1 MSHFSLEKVSSKKI
15 MQGLTDSEK
24 FILNQE
30 FPDLSLSGDDEI
42 ERYFIYRKQGREKEA
57 IFLYNNKLRVKYP
70 NEALRIALISAYRK
84 KDPIFTSLLTQC
96 LKLLANRTI
105 ERTKRIISFISEG
118 VGKVSNSNILSIVSQ
133 CENVVSSISQD
144 RYQVIPFTEKYSR
157 YASYFKFREKEMK
170 EASHIIKLYISGE
183 FSYLAMREEARIR
196 NEKKEKKI
204 FFDFSK
210 ITFTKAQI
218 DFVLISPNIKRI
230 EDKVIA
236 YIAQY
241 LPSCLDTSFENLV
254 LLYSRKYKTKHY
266 DIFKAIKTIVIAKKN
281 DEELLTNVLM
291 TVSDGYYYS
300 ISGDIYLQKEWAK
313 LKDNLIEAKTKKEE
327 KKPQQKE
334 LPSKEKKLHNF
345 SKKEKRM
352 QNKKN
357 IPKDKAVIKARRTD
371 IIIESKEK
379 AEVLHKEAKKDI
391 QKETSN
397 IKHEKVEKL
406 ESIKDCIKRIIGNSY
421 GIYDELFF
429 KTVRISIRHVLEKS
443 ITQKMSLFGDEENIA
458 EDSIYEYIEKNYE
471 NPYQNWLQSEN
482 KKNVE
487 NLGFKISSIEEIL
500 KDWVYYNKF

>member
-1 MSHFSLEKVSSKKI
+1 

-24 FILNQE
+24 YILNQE
-30 FPDLSLSGDDEI
+30 FPDLSLSGDVDI

-57 IFLYNNKLRVKYP
+57 IFLYDNKLRLKYP
-70 NEALRIALISAYRK
+70 NETLRIALISAYRK
-84 KDPIFTSLLTQC
+84 KDPVFISLLTQC
-96 LKLLANRTI
+96 LKSLANRTI
-105 ERTKRIISFISEG
+105 ERTKIIINFISESIG
-118 VGKVSNSNILSIVSQ
+118 NIPKTNILSIVRQ

-157 YASYFKFREKEMK
+157 YASYFNFKKKEMK
-170 EASHIIKLYISGE
+170 EASHLIKLYISGE
-183 FSYLAMREEARIR
+183 FSYLAMREEARIE

-204 FFDFSK
+204 LFDFSK
-210 ITFTKAQI
+210 VTFTKAQESLI
-218 DFVLISPNIKRI
+218 LISPSIKRI

-241 LPSCLDTSFENLV
+241 LPTCLDSSFENLV
-254 LLYSRKYKTKHY
+254 LLYSRKYRSKHY
-266 DIFKAIKTIVIAKKN
+266 DIFKAIKSIVIAKKT

-291 TVSDGYYYS
+291 TVCDGYYYS

-313 LKDNLIEAKTKKEE
+313 LKNNLIEAKTKKDE

-352 QNKKN
+352 QNKKT
-357 IPKDKAVIKARRTD
+357 IPKDKTVIKARKAD

-379 AEVLHKEAKKDI
+379 AEVLHKKCEKDI
-391 QKETSN
+391 QNTPMNRETA
-397 IKHEKVEKL
+397 ERVQKL
-406 ESIKDCIKRIIGNSY
+406 ESIKDCIKRIIGDNY

-443 ITQKMSLFGDEENIA
+443 MIQKMSLFGDEENLA

-471 NPYQNWLQSEN
+471 NPYQNWILSEN
-482 KKNVE
+482 NKQVE
-487 NLGFKISSIEEIL
+487 TLGFKVSSIEEIL
-500 KDWVYYNKF
+500 KDWAYYNKF

>member
-1 MSHFSLEKVSSKKI
+1 

-218 DFVLISPNIKRI
+218 DFILISPNIKRI

-313 LKDNLIEAKTKKEE
+313 LKDNLIETKTKKDEKEAYNSSKAEKETE
-327 KKPQQKE
+327 KKE
-334 LPSKEKKLHNF
+334 A
-345 SKKEKRM
+345 
-352 QNKKN
+352 QNKKH
-357 IPKDKAVIKARRTD
+357 IVKDKNKELSNVRKKNRLIKA
-371 IIIESKEK
+371 KEK
-379 AEVLHKEAKKDI
+379 AKKVEILHKEAQEDI

-397 IKHEKVEKL
+397 IKHEKLEKL

>member
-1 MSHFSLEKVSSKKI
+1 

-291 TVSDGYYYS
+291 SVSDGYYYS

-327 KKPQQKE
+327 KEAYNSSKAEKE
-334 LPSKEKKLHNF
+334 TEKKEAQSKKHIVKEKNEELSNIRKKNRLI
-345 SKKEKRM
+345 KAKEKA
-352 QNKKN
+352 K
-357 IPKDKAVIKARRTD
+357 
-371 IIIESKEK
+371 K
-379 AEVLHKEAKKDI
+379 AEVLHKEAQKDI